1 VVLLGA
7 VGNLQVRENM
17 KRIYLDHAA
26 TTPMRHEVVEAMLPF
41 LRERFGNPSTLY
53 SYGQEAKKAI
63 DGAREKVAQVMNA
76 NSSEI
81 VFTSGG
87 TESDNFAISGVAW
100 ANQKRGN
107 HIITSSI
114 EHHAVLNICKF
125 LERRGFEVTYLP
137 VDNHGLVSP
146 DDVKKAVRKDTI
158 LISIMHANNEIG
170 TIEPV
175 EEIGKIA
182 KEEGIYFH
190 TDGVQTF
197 GHIPIDVNMLN
208 VDLLSA
214 SAHKLYGPKGVGCL
228 YIRKGVRIVPFLYGG
243 AQENKR
249 RASTENVAGIVGFG
263 KAAELAIKEMEEEG
277 NRLIPLRDRLIK
289 EILEKI
295 SFTRLNGHPTK
306 RLPGN
311 VNVCIEFVE
320 GESMILQLDINGI
333 CASSGSACTSS
344 IIEPSHVLLAIGIPP
359 AVAQGSLRFTL
370 GRDNTNEDIDYLLE
384 ILPTVVERLRA
395 MSPLYQKNAL
405 IPIDQD
411 S

>member
-1 VVLLGA
+1 
-7 VGNLQVRENM
+7 M
-17 KRIYLDHAA
+17 KKIYMDHAA

-228 YIRKGVRIVPFLYGG
+228 YIRKGVKIVPFLYGG

-344 IIEPSHVLLAIGIPP
+344 IIEPSHVLLAVGISP

-395 MSPLYQKNAL
+395 MSPLYQKRR
-405 IPIDQD
+405 
-411 S
+411 

>member
-1 VVLLGA
+1 
-7 VGNLQVRENM
+7 
-17 KRIYLDHAA
+17 
-26 TTPMRHEVVEAMLPF
+26 MRHEVVEAMLPF

-228 YIRKGVRIVPFLYGG
+228 YIRKGVKIVPFLYGG

-344 IIEPSHVLLAIGIPP
+344 IIEPSHVLLAVGISP

-395 MSPLYQKNAL
+395 MSPLYQKRR
-405 IPIDQD
+405 
-411 S
+411 

>member
-1 VVLLGA
+1 MVLLGA

-190 TDGVQTF
+190 TDSVQTF

-228 YIRKGVRIVPFLYGG
+228 YIRKGVKIVPFLYGG

-277 NRLIPLRDRLIK
+277 NRLILLRDRLIK

-295 SFTRLNGHPTK
+295 SFTRLNGHTTK

-311 VNVCIEFVE
+311 VNICVEFVE

-333 CASSGSACTSS
+333 CASSGSACTSNV
-344 IIEPSHVLLAIGIPP
+344 IEPSHVLLAIGIPP

-370 GRDNTNEDIDYLLE
+370 GRDNTNKDIDYLLE
-384 ILPTVVERLRA
+384 ILPAVVERLRA
-395 MSPLYQKNAL
+395 MSPLYQRIK
-405 IPIDQD
+405 
-411 S
+411 

>member
-1 VVLLGA
+1 MVLLGA

>member
-1 VVLLGA
+1 V
-7 VGNLQVRENM
+7 
-17 KRIYLDHAA
+17 KKIYMDHAA

-228 YIRKGVRIVPFLYGG
+228 YIRKGVKIVPFLYGG

-344 IIEPSHVLLAIGIPP
+344 IIEPSHVLLAVGISP

-395 MSPLYQKNAL
+395 MSPLYQKRR
-405 IPIDQD
+405 
-411 S
+411 

>member
-1 VVLLGA
+1 
-7 VGNLQVRENM
+7 M
-17 KRIYLDHAA
+17 KKIYMDHAA

-190 TDGVQTF
+190 TDSVQTF

-228 YIRKGVRIVPFLYGG
+228 YIRKGVKIVPFLSGG

-344 IIEPSHVLLAIGIPP
+344 IIEPSHVLLAVGISP

-395 MSPLYQKNAL
+395 MSPLYQKRR
-405 IPIDQD
+405 
-411 S
+411 

>member
-1 VVLLGA
+1 V
-7 VGNLQVRENM
+7 
-17 KRIYLDHAA
+17 KKIYLDHAA
-26 TTPMRHEVVEAMLPF
+26 TTPMRHEVVESMLPYMK
-41 LRERFGNPSTLY
+41 ERFGNPSTLY

-63 DGAREKVAQVMNA
+63 DGAREKIAQVTNA

-100 ANQKRGN
+100 ANQKKGN

-125 LERRGFEVTYLP
+125 LEKRGFEVTYLP

-228 YIRKGVRIVPFLYGG
+228 YIRKGVKIVPFLYGG

-263 KAAELAIKEMEEEG
+263 KAAELAMKEMEEEG

-344 IIEPSHVLLAIGIPP
+344 IIEPSHVLLAVGISP

-395 MSPLYQKNAL
+395 MSPLYRKSSDL
-405 IPIDQD
+405 RRKVG

>member
-370 GRDNTNEDIDYLLE
+370 GRDNTTEDIDYLLE

-405 IPIDQD
+405 IPIDQN